1 MSLNFIV
8 NPVTLE
14 SHSIFSKQGVALLKN
29 YVKDYQT
36 GGALANN
43 TLPKQFRFEGNLFEI
58 KDGNKYASQQ
68 KLTVAEQDFC
78 DNWKGQ
84 YHVITCLDDAIK
96 IINSTD

>member
-1 MSLNFIV
+1 MGMMGLF
-8 NPVTLE
+8 
-14 SHSIFSKQGVALLKN
+14 F
-29 YVKDYQT
+29 
-36 GGALANN
+36 ANN
-43 TLPKQFRFEGNLFEI
+43 TTIRKGFPDYVFGTGKKNFLFEI

-78 DNWKGQ
+78 DSWKGQ